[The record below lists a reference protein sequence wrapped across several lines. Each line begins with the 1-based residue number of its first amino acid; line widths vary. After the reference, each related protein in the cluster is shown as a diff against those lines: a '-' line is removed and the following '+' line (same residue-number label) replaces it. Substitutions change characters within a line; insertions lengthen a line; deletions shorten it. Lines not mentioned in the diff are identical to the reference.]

1 LAGTLEMQAKK
12 LGLVGIWDGLMA
24 LRCGCSCAEG
34 STVERPMSSRAAKVS
49 GRAKVLVGPLPASV
63 HFKR

>member
-1 LAGTLEMQAKK
+1 

-49 GRAKVLVGPLPASV
+49 GRAKVLVGPLHASV